1 MAIWGNRENNTLINL
16 GVSKNITAILRI
28 LMSKNNTLNIVCPV
42 LIDLQ

>member
-1 MAIWGNRENNTLINL
+1 MAIWGNRENNTLIIL

-28 LMSKNNTLNIVCPV
+28 LMSKNYTLNIVCPV